1 MSITNLRKIS
11 NGKTVFY
18 NSAFSSNN
26 ELVRTGIDTENSFY
40 HSLLLAYAENYS
52 DSSTEERND
61 MVSRFIESISK
72 KITEENWEQLNSK
85 YRLVSYDSDFLSFLD
100 SFYEYIETR
109 RKPDNQMVQNLI
121 DKLHIGSN
129 FDLYEAIFELVSLS
143 NCKESLKLT
152 NRNSD
157 SLSHSGD
164 LRSISFE
171 SYRKTFISN
180 IISILNSSREFKA
193 IDKEKKNY
201 ILNILNTFF
210 VAFFKELGKHLLV
223 QFKTNMT
230 SVESKVNPFLL
241 STISKR
247 FKRDIYFINGSNKLP
262 YSVEQ
267 SETKSRKSLVLIRID
282 NSFEPIG
289 RVLDNKQIGYEF
301 DSNDNFIS
309 KLKTFI
315 LQPQNISRMYPEL
328 ASLLPN
334 TKPNKKSPRNLYYS
348 DSDSEEEKTEIDT
361 RHEESTVRET
371 RDRQEISS
379 REPPVKPPVREPPVR
394 ESRPSAR
401 GESKSKEST
410 RDRNEASARES
421 DYKFRFQ
428 PRNQREEL
436 LESLQDLVY
445 HSSSDESN

>member
-52 DSSTEERND
+52 DSSTEEKND

-109 RKPDNQMVQNLI
+109 RKPDNQMVQNVI

-152 NRNSD
+152 NRNS
-157 SLSHSGD
+157 HSGD
-164 LRSISFE
+164 LLSFE

-201 ILNILNTFF
+201 IINILNTFF
-210 VAFFKELGKHLLV
+210 VAFFKDLGKHLLV

-267 SETKSRKSLVLIRID
+267 CETKSRKSLVLIRID

-301 DSNDNFIS
+301 DSNDIFIS

-379 REPPVKPPVREPPVR
+379 RETSVREPSLR
-394 ESRPSAR
+394 ESRQSVR

-410 RDRNEASARES
+410 RDRNEVSARES

-445 HSSSDESN
+445 QSSSDDSN